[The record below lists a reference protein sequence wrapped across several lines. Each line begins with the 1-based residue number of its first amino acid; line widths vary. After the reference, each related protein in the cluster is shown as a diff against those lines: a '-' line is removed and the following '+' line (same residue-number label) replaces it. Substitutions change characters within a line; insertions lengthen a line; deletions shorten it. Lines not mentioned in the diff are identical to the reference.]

1 MMIRIFRAC
10 AISITMES
18 LGSPSGASARDTL
31 PRCVPIMAARADLVT
46 PARSMCAM
54 ICSIGPI
61 FKHAISLHAGQ
72 GFPGFLCALKLVRR
86 PLMASKH

>member
-31 PRCVPIMAARADLVT
+31 PRCLPIMAARADLLT
-46 PARSMCAM
+46 PVRSMCST
-54 ICSIGPI
+54 ICLIGPI

-72 GFPGFLCALKLVRR
+72 GYPALLCALKLVRM
-86 PLMASKH
+86 PLMATKH